1 MKSLFVTGDFPP
13 MTSGIATQLYN
24 TWKHLPSERI
34 IVLAPKIA
42 GWEDFDKEQDFR
54 ILRRRLSPGISLFAR
69 IIKSFLLIFYIWRI
83 VRKVKVGKIH
93 CAVLISTGISGLVFK
108 KFFKVPYCLYLY
120 GGEVEKYK
128 RVKVAHPF
136 IRLILR
142 NAQKI
147 IVNSRYTNDEF
158 VKFGISSEKLVVIN
172 PGVDTQRFIPTPKV
186 PEIEK
191 KYGLKDKKVLLTVA
205 RLVERKGQD
214 MAIKSLP
221 RVIDKVPNLVYLI
234 VGEGTQEAKLKG
246 LVKKL
251 CLEPYVNFVGYVPDN
266 DLPKYYNSC
275 DVFIMS
281 NRETKGTEIIEGFGI
296 SFIEANACGKPVIG
310 GRSGGVEDAIIDRM
324 TGILVD
330 PLNTKD
336 IANAIL
342 MLLNDEDYAKKL
354 GDSGRL
360 RVSKDFRW
368 ELQAQKLKEL
378 L

>member
-1 MKSLFVTGDFPP
+1 MKSLFITGDFPP

-24 TWKHLPSERI
+24 SWKHLPSERI
-34 IVLAPKIA
+34 IVLAPKVA

-54 ILRRRLSPGISLFAR
+54 IVRRRLPSGSSLFAR
-69 IIKSFLLIFYIWRI
+69 IVKSFLLIFYIWRI
-83 VRKVKVGKIH
+83 VRKVKVGKMH

-108 KFFKVPYCLYLY
+108 KFFKIPYCVYVY

-128 RVKVAHPF
+128 RIKAAHPF
-136 IRLILR
+136 MRLISR
-142 NAQKI
+142 DAQKI
-147 IVNSRYTNDEF
+147 IANSEYTRDEF
-158 VKFGISSEKLVVIN
+158 IKFGISSEKLVVIN
-172 PGVDTQRFIPTPKV
+172 PGVDTQRFMPAPRAL
-186 PEIEK
+186 EIEK
-191 KYGLKDKKVLLTVA
+191 KYVLKNKKVLLTVA

-214 MAIKSLP
+214 VVIKSLP

-234 VGEGTQEAKLKG
+234 VGEGPQEARLKG

-251 CLEPYVNFVGYVPDN
+251 YIEPYVNFVGYISEN
-266 DLPKYYNSC
+266 GLPGYYNSC
-275 DVFIMS
+275 DVFIMP

-310 GRSGGVEDAIIDRM
+310 GRSGGVGDAIIDGV

-342 MLLNDEDYAKKL
+342 MLLIDEDYAKRL
-354 GDSGRL
+354 GDSGRS
-360 RVSKDFRW
+360 RVCRDFRW
-368 ELQAQKLKEL
+368 ESQAQKFKEL